1 MVKVALRGKC
11 LNDFNIQQEVMKLI
25 QFMKTAKE
33 HHQPKVSGREEWI
46 KIKAEVN
53 KSGNRKGIKLIAL
66 ELGLLKDQ

>member
-33 HHQPKVSGREEWI
+33 HHQPKVSGREE
-46 KIKAEVN
+46 
-53 KSGNRKGIKLIAL
+53 
-66 ELGLLKDQ
+66 